1 MPYSLHSTLYPG
13 GIEKVELLK
22 IKTKLER
29 KYDPDP
35 KRQKCNDTV
44 LIYTL
49 AYLLTEGWSICSQI
63 ASERIEF
70 VSFYRISL
78 YCTKFR
84 GLGLGIGQMR
94 DFDTRGVHNDHTKS
108 YKQKEPLLT
117 SIRSLQL
124 SHSSRTSLDTAL
136 CRSFHTYFWV
146 YITPWSERTIAQT
159 RAILVSVSS
168 YTHGRHPKRW
178 YVYLSCDFW
187 SHELEKHRLF

>member
-13 GIEKVELLK
+13 GIEKDELLK
-22 IKTKLER
+22 INTKLER

-35 KRQKCNDTV
+35 KRQKCVDTG

-49 AYLLTEGWSICSQI
+49 AYLLTGGWSICSQA
-63 ASERIEF
+63 ASERREF
-70 VSFYRISL
+70 GFFNGISL

-84 GLGLGIGQMR
+84 GLGLGIVQMR
-94 DFDTRGVHNDHTKS
+94 DFYTRGVHNDHTKS

-168 YTHGRHPKRW
+168 YTHGQHPER
-178 YVYLSCDFW
+178 
-187 SHELEKHRLF
+187 